1 MDFDDMKRI
10 GEAYLA
16 HHGVEGQ
23 QWGKRNGPP
32 YPLEGSGKRNFVQQV
47 REQRRQRR
55 RKKILKDPAKII
67 KYQDEFTIDEI
78 EEALK
83 KIDEINKVRERVP
96 KDQNK
101 PLTRKQKAQAR
112 DAATLRKN
120 LDKFS
125 DDDYQ
130 KAVNR
135 LKRKNELADM
145 VIDDAKKPAKVL
157 GVGTTYAREVAGG
170 ISAVKSGINDV
181 SGIHDS
187 VMKMSGKGLT
197 YDDRY
202 KLYAKSK
209 GISDKGMSDAD
220 LDKLIDRLRKK
231 GANI

>member
-23 QWGKRNGPP
+23 RWGKRNGPP

-47 REQRRQRR
+47 REQRRQKR

-78 EEALK
+78 EQALN

-101 PLTRKQKAQAR
+101 PLTRKQKSRAK

-125 DDDYQ
+125 PEDYQ

-135 LKRKNELADM
+135 LRRKDELTDM
-145 VIDDAKKPAKVL
+145 VIEDAKKPAKIL
-157 GVGTTYAREVAGG
+157 GIGNAYLSEIARGF
-170 ISAVKSGINDV
+170 SSVKSVINDV
-181 SGIHDS
+181 SGIHDTT
-187 VMKMSGKGLT
+187 MKITRAGLT
-197 YDDRY
+197 NEDAY
-202 KLYAKSK
+202 KLFAKSK
-209 GISDKGMSDAD
+209 GVDMKAADKETIKKTLKEMKANGD
-220 LDKLIDRLRKK
+220 L
-231 GANI
+231 